1 MTFIE
6 PTEYASNSNFQ
17 TQKTE
22 KSDSTLRF
30 KPLPRK
36 KKNSQGNHPPTNT
49 ERNDVS
55 AIKKDTSDDSASS
68 DINNSDLIIQ
78 PHFDASNPL
87 SIHNLSMTRCQ
98 DDVTSIENMQ
108 NNSDITVSKLI
119 YYRLIVFHALDI
131 SA

>member
-6 PTEYASNSNFQ
+6 PTEYASSSNFQ
-17 TQKTE
+17 TQKDE

-36 KKNSQGNHPPTNT
+36 KKNSQGNHPPTST
-49 ERNDVS
+49 ERNNVS
-55 AIKKDTSDDSASS
+55 AMNKDTPDDSASS
-68 DINNSDLIIQ
+68 DINDLDLIIQ
-78 PHFDASNPL
+78 PHLDASNPL

-98 DDVTSIENMQ
+98 DDATSIENMQ

-119 YYRLIVFHALDI
+119 YYQ
-131 SA
+131 